1 MPFLAKFGK
10 KMGYG
15 AKNRFFGVHK
25 VVKIA
30 FFRVWQ
36 VWDKKSPSKSL
47 FWPKWGFWGQIL
59 VKKGFGAKIRFL
71 RAKNGQFKFWGGLK
85 SDLKNAFFMSL
96 EVNKH
101 DGVEISPEK
110 IAFPP

>member
-47 FWPKWGFWGQIL
+47 FWPKWGFGGQIL
-59 VKKGFGAKIRFL
+59 GKKGFGTKIRFL
-71 RAKNGQFKFWGGLK
+71 RAKNGQVKFWGGLK
-85 SDLKNAFFMSL
+85 SDLKNDFFMS
-96 EVNKH
+96 
-101 DGVEISPEK
+101 
-110 IAFPP
+110 